1 MQLYDKFPMC
11 LILLKKFLSID
22 KIDLCMDCTILQGVE
37 FVPTPDQDYTDFTKA
52 IKEVGKRIHDKQ
64 VWLRN

>member
-1 MQLYDKFPMC
+1 M
-11 LILLKKFLSID
+11 D